1 MKFKY
6 DWSPVQQDILKT
18 LKKHFSQPLYIP
30 CRASEIVNLCYKLSA
45 NGEPSFSAVWEVC
58 REMASYPGKF
68 YVGAETFCQMEF
80 LFGLIAMFQT
90 DYSNPYGQ
98 FEHFQYSFL
107 DPAADICVS
116 SPALEHL
123 SERLQDPALRTAV
136 EAGDIPRVIYL
147 LDSCARPGKKLKNI
161 THMLLNRRNYTGV
174 IQLQEYRGA
183 LDEFS
188 SDILRPHWLFN
199 VSRNCGDSAFC
210 RYYYSVCD
218 HKKVWINMHKYG
230 LNFGIADA
238 LEAGVSPDR
247 YIFHSYYCRFTLR
260 QYLLFLLEL
269 LDELKQMIHDP
280 KSDFKS
286 FQLIQDI
293 NAAEFFLN
301 SSQESVQSLP
311 V

>member
-1 MKFKY
+1 MKLKY

-18 LKKHFSQPLYIP
+18 LKKHFSQPLYVT
-30 CRASEIVNLCYKLSA
+30 CGMSKIVDLCYKLS
-45 NGEPSFSAVWEVC
+45 GSDTPSFSTVLETC
-58 REMASYPGKF
+58 RDMVSLNCAGSESFSQMA
-68 YVGAETFCQMEF
+68 F
-80 LFGLIAMFQT
+80 LFGIMAMFEKNHS
-90 DYSNPYGQ
+90 YPRGQ
-98 FEHFQYSFL
+98 VKHFQEYFL
-107 DPAADICVS
+107 DPGSGI
-116 SPALEHL
+116 HL
-123 SERLQDPALRTAV
+123 PDFAPECLPERLQDPALRTAV

-147 LDSCARPGKKLKNI
+147 LDTCARPGKKLKNI
-161 THMLLNRRNYTGV
+161 THMLLNRHNYSGIMLLHEHKGV
-174 IQLQEYRGA
+174 
-183 LDEFS
+183 LDEVS
-188 SDILRPHWLFN
+188 PYDLHSHWLYGIR
-199 VSRNCGDSAFC
+199 SDCAGKSAFS
-210 RYYYSVCD
+210 RYYYSICD
-218 HKKVWINMHKYG
+218 HKNVWNYLHKHGLYG
-230 LNFGIADA
+230 GIADA

-269 LDELKQMIHDP
+269 SDELKQMIRDP